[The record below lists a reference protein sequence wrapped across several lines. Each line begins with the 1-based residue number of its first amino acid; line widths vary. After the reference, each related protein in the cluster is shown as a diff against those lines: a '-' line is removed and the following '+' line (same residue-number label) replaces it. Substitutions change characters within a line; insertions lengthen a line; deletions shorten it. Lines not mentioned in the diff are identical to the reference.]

1 MILQNTN
8 KIDTQKTIY
17 VYNKPS
23 RISETWLFSSINQEV
38 TYSFDI
44 CKSMSREKDEQPECE
59 GKPFILVAF
68 LDAHGGFDLM
78 TVNEAQTMWVLYF
91 CGYSLM
97 VTLDAHGGVPAQA
110 SRRIY

>member
-59 GKPFILVAF
+59 GNF
-68 LDAHGGFDLM
+68 LFWLLSWM
-78 TVNEAQTMWVLYF
+78 LTEVL
-91 CGYSLM
+91 
-97 VTLDAHGGVPAQA
+97 T
-110 SRRIY
+110 

>member
-44 CKSMSREKDEQPECE
+44 CKSTSREKDEQPECE
-59 GKPFILVAF
+59 GKLFILVAF
-68 LDAHGGFDLM
+68 LDAHGGF
-78 TVNEAQTMWVLYF
+78 
-91 CGYSLM
+91 
-97 VTLDAHGGVPAQA
+97 
-110 SRRIY
+110 